1 MPSSV
6 IHAYEYDA
14 AKHILTIT
22 FVSGK
27 VYAYK
32 AVPKQI
38 YVGMRGAVSKGRY
51 FNNYIKDLYDFEE
64 LV

>member
-6 IHAYEYDA
+6 INSYEYDA
-14 AKHILTIT
+14 VKHTLTIT

-27 VYAYK
+27 VYAYL